1 MIKVYGIPNCNS
13 VKKAFDWLETHH
25 IAYEFHNYKKEGVSA
40 EKMEEWLTQVPW
52 EKLVNR
58 AGTTFRKLT
67 EEEKAAINDAA
78 SAKTYLLSQNSAI
91 KRPLIEQGEKVVLL
105 GFDEAKYNDFFL

>member
-13 VKKAFDWLETHH
+13 VKKAFDWLTAAGIH
-25 IAYEFHNYKKEGVSA
+25 YEFHNYKKEGISS
-40 EKMEEWLTQVPW
+40 EKLDEWLAVLPW

-67 EEEKAAINDAA
+67 EEEKAAINDKS
-78 SAKTYLLSQNSAI
+78 SAKAYLLEQTSAI
-91 KRPLIEQGEKVVLL
+91 KRPLIEKDGQVVAL
-105 GFDEAKYNDFFL
+105 GFDEEFYKNVF

>member
-13 VKKAFDWLETHH
+13 VKKAFDWLTAAG
-25 IAYEFHNYKKEGVSA
+25 ISFEFHNYKKEGISA
-40 EKMEEWLTQVPW
+40 EKLDEWLTVLPW

-67 EEEKAAINDAA
+67 DEEKAAINDIS
-78 SAKTYLLSQNSAI
+78 SAKAYLLTQTSAI
-91 KRPLIEQGEKVVLL
+91 KRPLIEKDEQVVAL
-105 GFDEAKYNDFFL
+105 GFDEEFYKTMF